1 MTIQAE
7 QIDQQKQSQLY
18 RNELQ
23 ENIERDVTERAKV
36 IGEVE

>member
-7 QIDQQKQSQLY
+7 QIDQQKQSQFY